1 MSCGLGP
8 ACEEPGSSQ
17 QRSDPI
23 QVLRMLTELNLGN
36 NIFEEVPEQLKY
48 LNSLQKLH
56 LFGNKIATISP
67 TIFDGLEKL
76 TLLNLNNNR
85 LKYLP
90 PEIHRLENLEYM
102 SLNNNQ
108 IGSIPK
114 ELCSLEKLSELHLS
128 YNCLITVPEEIGY
141 MTNLRMLCLSR
152 NQIEVLPD
160 GLCKLRKL
168 RILDVAGNRI
178 WVFPTLMED
187 LLLMGLKEL
196 YCEDNPLLQKQ
207 PVCAIQEEEMLSLTV
222 QPKDPVPEPC
232 ENFEREPRSCQIPY
246 EMTARFILRELNE
259 KDSVLQTAVKQNQ
272 EVGKLLSKKCV
283 CAVCGQAFLTTRLE
297 CVCFMHVKQNMKIS
311 RNIHLLPVRKLI
323 CSFQCFNLRDH
334 GFFGVAES

>member
-23 QVLRMLTELNLGN
+23 QGLRVLIELNLGN
-36 NIFEEVPEQLKY
+36 NIFEEVPEQLKF

-168 RILDVAGNRI
+168 RILDIAGNRI
-178 WVFPTLMED
+178 RVFPTAMED
-187 LLLMGLKEL
+187 LLLMELKEL

-207 PVCAIQEEEMLSLTV
+207 PVCAIQEEDILSLT
-222 QPKDPVPEPC
+222 
-232 ENFEREPRSCQIPY
+232 
-246 EMTARFILRELNE
+246 EMAARFILRELNE
-259 KDSVLQTAVKQNQ
+259 KDSVLQTAVKQNP
-272 EVGKLLSKKCV
+272 EVGNLLSEKHV

-297 CVCFMHVKQNMKIS
+297 CVCFVHVKQ
-311 RNIHLLPVRKLI
+311 L
-323 CSFQCFNLRDH
+323 
-334 GFFGVAES
+334 

>member
-128 YNCLITVPEEIGY
+128 YNCLIMVPEEIGY

-178 WVFPTLMED
+178 RVFPTAMED

-207 PVCAIQEEEMLSLTV
+207 PVCAIQEEEMLSLT
-222 QPKDPVPEPC
+222 
-232 ENFEREPRSCQIPY
+232 

-272 EVGKLLSKKCV
+272 EVGKLLSEKCV

-297 CVCFMHVKQNMKIS
+297 CVCFMHVKQKMKIS